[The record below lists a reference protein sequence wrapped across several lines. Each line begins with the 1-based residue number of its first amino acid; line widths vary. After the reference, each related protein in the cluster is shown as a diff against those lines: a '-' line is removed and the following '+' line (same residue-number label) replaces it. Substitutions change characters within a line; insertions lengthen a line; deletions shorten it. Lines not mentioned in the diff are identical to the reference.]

1 MTDRHVISP
10 YPVRMPPE
18 LREELERSAKKGAR
32 SLHAE
37 IIARLERSIES
48 DRVGLTRD
56 ALDTLGL
63 QSILTLTLL
72 DGLDTSKFTDSQLM
86 AVDGL
91 RQVSDRIAT
100 KMRLN
105 KSGDKLIGLND
116 E

>member
-18 LREELERSAKKGAR
+18 LREQLEESARKGSR

-48 DRVGLTRD
+48 DLIGLTRD
-56 ALDTLGL
+56 AIDTLGL
-63 QSILTLTLL
+63 QSVLTLTLL
-72 DGLDTSKFTDSQLM
+72 EGLDTSKFTDSQLM
-86 AVDGL
+86 IVEGL
-91 RQVSDRIAT
+91 RQVSERIAT
-100 KMRLN
+100 RMRLN
-105 KSGDKLIGLND
+105 KNGDKLVGFND